1 MKKSILLYILFL
13 IHHLSFSQFAF
24 EHPVKWKF
32 HSEDQGKG
40 VYELFFNGTIKEP
53 WHVYAI
59 KLEKE
64 GPIPTSVNYE
74 LTNEFRTEG
83 ELIELVKPE
92 LKYDPGFQF
101 NIGMYMK
108 NVGLKQKI
116 QLTSESEVII
126 KGYIEYQCCD
136 DETCLPPYQQ
146 EFSFKLPGVP
156 ASEKI
161 NAEKVVP
168 GTEKEDQKLSL
179 VSKAES
185 LQNEINAGE
194 RIPAEEDSDITQ
206 EKVTA
211 GQITIGTQ
219 KGSLF
224 LFFLIAFLAG
234 LAAILTPCVF
244 PMIPMTVSFFMQ
256 GSSNRG
262 MAILKGLVFGSSIIL
277 IYTGLGVIVGITGMG
292 ADTGTVISTH
302 WIPNLIFFLLFM
314 VFAASFLGMFELI
327 IPSGLINKAD
337 RQADKGGIAGAFF
350 MGITTVLVSFS
361 CTGPIVGS
369 LLIES
374 TGGLA
379 IKPILGMFF
388 FSLAFAIPFTLLAI
402 FPSVMKNMPKS
413 GGWLNSVKVVL
424 GFIVLA
430 FGLKFLSAIDQSY
443 HLNILS
449 REIYLAIW
457 FVLSILLG
465 LYLLGKLK
473 FAHDSDLPYVSVPR
487 FVLALISF
495 TFAVYLFTGILGAD
509 LKSIA
514 ALIPPKSADSFNFPS
529 RGTTITTSDQSDTYC
544 GPGKYNE
551 RFHLPH
557 GLKGYFTWEDGLNCA
572 KEKNKPV
579 FLDFTGHSCS
589 NCKQME
595 NLVWPDPAV
604 LKLLKEEYVV
614 VSLYTDDKTR
624 VADEDII
631 IRADG
636 RELRT
641 IGDINKQLEIDKFNT
656 IATPLY
662 VLLDPDGNLL
672 APPKGKDLNVQNFVE
687 FLKEGL
693 HIFNFEPTLKS
704 LNHNSQWLPPPA
716 P

>member
-1 MKKSILLYILFL
+1 MKKILLLSTLFL
-13 IHHLSFSQFAF
+13 ITLPTFSQFF
-24 EHPVKWKF
+24 FQNPVKWNF
-32 HSEDQGKG
+32 RSEDKG
-40 VYELFFNGTIKEP
+40 NGVHELFFTGNIEKP

-59 KLEKE
+59 KLDQE
-64 GPIPTSVNYE
+64 GPIPTSVHFE
-74 LTNEFRTEG
+74 PGTGFRLDGVLT
-83 ELIELVKPE
+83 ELVKPII
-92 LKYDPGFQF
+92 KYDPGFQF
-101 NIGMYMK
+101 NVGMYNK
-108 NVGLKQKI
+108 TVELKQRVKV
-116 QLTSESEVII
+116 TTESEVTIT
-126 KGYIEYQCCD
+126 GYIEYQCCD

-146 EFSFKLPGVP
+146 EFSFILPGIAAP
-156 ASEKI
+156 AKTNIE
-161 NAEKVVP
+161 NA
-168 GTEKEDQKLSL
+168 
-179 VSKAES
+179 VSKKVSADLIITPAPETESILPGIKGTDLIITETDSAVLSPQTSAVQLVPEKSAES
-185 LQNEINAGE
+185 LFF
-194 RIPAEEDSDITQ
+194 
-206 EKVTA
+206 
-211 GQITIGTQ
+211 
-219 KGSLF
+219 F
-224 LFFLIAFLAG
+224 LLIAFLAG

-262 MAILKGLVFGSSIIL
+262 MAILKGLIFGASIIL
-277 IYTGLGVIVGITGMG
+277 IYTGLGVIVGLTGMG

-302 WIPNLIFFLLFM
+302 WIPNLVFFLLFM
-314 VFAASFLGMFELI
+314 IFAASFLGMFELI

-337 RQADKGGIAGAFF
+337 KQADKGGIGGAFF

-374 TGGLA
+374 AGGLA

-402 FPSVMKNMPKS
+402 FPSVMKNLPKS

-457 FVLSILLG
+457 FILAVLLG
-465 LYLLGKLK
+465 LYLLGKIK
-473 FAHDSDLPYVSVPR
+473 FAHDSELPYVSVPR
-487 FVLALISF
+487 FILALISF
-495 TFAVYLFTGILGAD
+495 TFAIYLFTGILGAD

-514 ALIPPKSADSFNFPS
+514 ALIPPKSAASFSLSSPGITVS
-529 RGTTITTSDQSDTYC
+529 TIDQSATYC
-544 GPGKYNE
+544 GPGKYDE

-557 GLKGYFTWEDGLNCA
+557 GLKGYFTWEDGFNCA

-595 NLVWPDPAV
+595 NLVWSDPAV
-604 LKLLKEEYVV
+604 LQLLKEEYVV
-614 VSLYTDDKTR
+614 ISLYTDDKTR
-624 VADEDII
+624 IAEEDII

-641 IGDINKQLEIDKFNT
+641 IGDINKQLEIEKFNT

-662 VLLDPDGNLL
+662 VLLDHNGTILV
-672 APPKGKDLNVQNFVE
+672 PPKGKDLNVQSFTD

-693 HIFNFEPTLKS
+693 
-704 LNHNSQWLPPPA
+704 NSYQQE
-716 P
+716 